1 MSDPDLILKKLARI
15 DACSK
20 SLRLQARADDLER
33 DEQHRAFVEHTLQI
47 AIQAAIDAGAHV
59 VADENLGEPRTS
71 REVFTLLGRAGW
83 IEANAARSLERM
95 VGFRN
100 VLVHDYEEV
109 DLAVVRQA
117 LAEGLEDLESFA
129 RTLRARIRR

>member
-15 DACSK
+15 ESCVHR
-20 SLRLQARADDLER
+20 LRTQARPADLDR

-71 REVFTLLGRAGW
+71 REVFTLLARADW
-83 IEANAARSLERM
+83 IEGKLAQALELM

-100 VLVHDYEEV
+100 ILVHEYDDV
-109 DLAVVRQA
+109 DLNVVRQA
-117 LAEGLEDLESFA
+117 LAEGLGDLESFA
-129 RTLRARIRR
+129 RVLRTRVIT